1 MPRGNGS
8 RAASSVI
15 AYVGLGSNL
24 VDPGA
29 QVTQGIL
36 AIARLSETRIVAQS
50 SLYRSAPMGPPDQPD
65 YINAV
70 AAIETAQTAYDLLA
84 SLQAVEARHGRVRG
98 VRWGPRTL
106 DIDILLYGAER
117 ISGPGLTV
125 PHPGL
130 SERAF
135 VLYPLYEIAPDLE
148 VPGLGPLAGILRH
161 CAGRGI
167 ERLSGRA
174 PITP

>member
-1 MPRGNGS
+1 MPRGNGA

-15 AYVGLGSNL
+15 AYIGLGSNL
-24 VDPGA
+24 ADPSA

-36 AIARLSETRIVAQS
+36 AIARLPETRIIAQS
-50 SLYRSAPMGPPDQPD
+50 SFYRSAPMGPPDQPD

-70 AAIETAQTAYDLLA
+70 TAIETAQTASDLLA
-84 SLQAVEARHGRVRG
+84 SLQAVEARHGRARG
-98 VRWGPRTL
+98 LHWGPRTL

-117 ISGPGLTV
+117 ITGLDLTV

-148 VPGLGPLAGILRH
+148 IPGLGPLAGLLRR
-161 CAGRGI
+161 CEWRGI
-167 ERLSGRA
+167 ERLSGSA

>member
-1 MPRGNGS
+1 MPRGNGPG
-8 RAASSVI
+8 AASSVI

-24 VDPGA
+24 ADPSA

-36 AIARLSETRIVAQS
+36 AIARLPETRIIARS
-50 SLYRSAPMGPPDQPD
+50 SFYRSAPMGPPDQPD

-70 AAIETAQTAYDLLA
+70 AAIDTGQTAYNLLA
-84 SLQAVEARHGRVRG
+84 SLQAVEARQGRARG

-117 ISGPGLTV
+117 ITGPDLTI

-148 VPGLGPLAGILRH
+148 VPGLGPLPGLLRH
-161 CAGRGI
+161 CDGRGI

-174 PITP
+174 PSTP

>member
-1 MPRGNGS
+1 MPSGNGP
-8 RAASSVI
+8 RAVSPVI
-15 AYVGLGSNL
+15 AYIGLGSNL
-24 VDPGA
+24 ADPGA
-29 QVTQGIL
+29 QVTQGLL
-36 AIARLSETRIVAQS
+36 AVARLPETRIVAQS
-50 SLYRSAPMGPPDQPD
+50 SFYRSAPMGPPDQPD

-70 AAIETAQTAYDLLA
+70 TAIETAQTAYVLLA
-84 SLQAVEARHGRVRG
+84 SLQAVEARHGRARG

-117 ISGPGLTV
+117 ITGPGLTV

-135 VLYPLYEIAPDLE
+135 VLYPLYEIAPELE
-148 VPGLGPLAGILRH
+148 VPGLGPLAGLLRH
-161 CAGRGI
+161 CEGGGI

-174 PITP
+174 PSTP

>member
-1 MPRGNGS
+1 MPCGNDP
-8 RAASSVI
+8 RVASPVI

-24 VDPGA
+24 ADPGA
-29 QVTQGIL
+29 QVTQGIM
-36 AIARLSETRIVAQS
+36 AIAKLPETRIIAQS
-50 SLYRSAPMGPPDQPD
+50 SFYRSAPMGPPDQPD

-70 AAIETAQTAYDLLA
+70 AAIETPQTAHDLLA
-84 SLQAVEARHGRVRG
+84 SLQAIEARHGRARG

-106 DIDILLYGAER
+106 DIDILLYGVER
-117 ISGPGLTV
+117 IAGPGLTV

-148 VPGLGPLAGILRH
+148 VPGLGSLARLLSH
-161 CAGRGI
+161 YEGRGV
-167 ERLSGRA
+167 ERLSERA
-174 PITP
+174 PSAP